1 MTGEDTLLSVSLST
15 QVYKWGRV
23 NLCWGITLQW
33 TSIPFSREDKRWH
46 DGSLGSYAKFT
57 YKSHAITFGPF
68 SENIQEFSHSQHY
81 HLNIF
86 YQGISDFFHVF
97 LVGGRDDATELS
109 SAECY
114 DPKTNQWFPVVAMN
128 SRRSGVGLA
137 VVNGQLLAVGGFDGT
152 TYLKTIEVFDPV
164 SNQWKLYGGMNYRRL
179 GGGVGVVKLPL
190 RDAFGC

>member
-1 MTGEDTLLSVSLST
+1 MSLKITKTVENCPGKVDLLIAYPTLEISCL
-15 QVYKWGRV
+15 
-23 NLCWGITLQW
+23 NITWMCSSKLIYIDIKHINNIQ
-33 TSIPFSREDKRWH
+33 SIQ
-46 DGSLGSYAKFT
+46 T
-57 YKSHAITFGPF
+57 T
-68 SENIQEFSHSQHY
+68 QEFSHSQY
-81 HLNIF
+81 CQFTIILLYKSVRYIF
-86 YQGISDFFHVF
+86 SVS

-190 RDAFGC
+190 SDAFGC